1 MECRSHWYE
10 KLLSAA
16 DSILVCAHGKPIQ
29 KQLRYALYVHHM
41 TSTLAVSELYYLA
54 EYAYHHTVVF
64 IFFIHLVADKGNKSA
79 LFCIKLNGI
88 EHTLI
93 HNA

>member
-1 MECRSHWYE
+1 
-10 KLLSAA
+10 
-16 DSILVCAHGKPIQ
+16 
-29 KQLRYALYVHHM
+29 M
-41 TSTLAVSELYYLA
+41 TSALAVSELYYLA

-64 IFFIHLVADKGNKSA
+64 IFFVHLVADKGNKSA

-93 HNA
+93 HNMRIKWSAYVVRNAKLICFSYRGRRILA